1 MGNDKSLKKS
11 YSYKQK
17 TLMFVVI
24 LFVSSCSSA
33 AINNN
38 NNNNNNSNET
48 FPSQQMVT
56 LSNVTLFVNSPT
68 TEYVCDSIC
77 KCTSTR
83 SFDDYGYDD
92 KHKVSCQMP
101 DTLKEIPL
109 MPRWNVTVHVTEL
122 YVFSCITFIILSSC
136 IVSYCIYSG
145 KNGDFPD
152 VIKVRLSHSFQK

>member
-1 MGNDKSLKKS
+1 MGNDKSLNKS
-11 YSYKQK
+11 YSYQRK

-33 AINNN
+33 TINN

-48 FPSQQMVT
+48 LPSQQMVT
-56 LSNVTLFVNSPT
+56 LCNVTLFVNSPSAKF
-68 TEYVCDSIC
+68 VCNNIC

-92 KHKVSCQMP
+92 KHKVSCQIP

-122 YVFSCITFIILSSC
+122 YVLSYITFIILSSY
-136 IVSYCIYSG
+136 IVLLY
-145 KNGDFPD
+145 
-152 VIKVRLSHSFQK
+152 L

>member
-1 MGNDKSLKKS
+1 MGNDKSLNNS
-11 YSYKQK
+11 YSYQRK

-33 AINNN
+33 TI

-48 FPSQQMVT
+48 LPSQQMVT
-56 LSNVTLFVNSPT
+56 LSNVTLFVNSPSAKF
-68 TEYVCDSIC
+68 VCDNIC

-109 MPRWNVTVHVTEL
+109 MPRWNVTVRVTEL
-122 YVFSCITFIILSSC
+122 YVCSCITFIILSSC
-136 IVSYCIYSG
+136 IVSYYIYSG
-145 KNGDFPD
+145 KTGIF
-152 VIKVRLSHSFQK
+152 LM